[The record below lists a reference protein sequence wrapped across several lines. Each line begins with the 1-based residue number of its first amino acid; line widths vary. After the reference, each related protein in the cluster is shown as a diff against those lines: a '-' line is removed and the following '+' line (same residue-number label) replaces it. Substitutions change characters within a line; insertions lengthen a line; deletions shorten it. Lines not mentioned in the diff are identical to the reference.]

1 MAELQVDVMFGT
13 VERKNEALVDT
24 ILSDPACR
32 RYIKGAGFQWAGKGA
47 ITGIHERYP
56 DLKLYQ
62 TEQECG
68 NGLNDWKGAVYS
80 WNLMRHYLN
89 SGASTYMYWN
99 ISLEKGG
106 ISRWGWAQNSLVVVD
121 PVDKTYSFTPEYYI
135 MKHLSHYVRPG
146 ARKVETDGTFTDL
159 LAFVNQDKSIVIA
172 LANEG
177 LDSRT
182 VSIRIGNRVYQ
193 PLLPPQS
200 VSTIFIN

>member
-1 MAELQVDVMFGT
+1 
-13 VERKNEALVDT
+13 
-24 ILSDPACR
+24 
-32 RYIKGAGFQWAGKGA
+32 
-47 ITGIHERYP
+47 
-56 DLKLYQ
+56 
-62 TEQECG
+62 
-68 NGLNDWKGAVYS
+68 
-80 WNLMRHYLN
+80 
-89 SGASTYMYWN
+89 
-99 ISLEKGG
+99 
-106 ISRWGWAQNSLVVVD
+106 
-121 PVDKTYSFTPEYYI
+121 